1 MWFFPSLPFYCLLAY
16 SYFFIIRLG
25 GGNDGGGGEGVGEGD
40 KVDLLVGG
48 EGGKVLGGVDN
59 DGSNNNKRVI
69 GRSMQVFHDTVPVE
83 QLSLVGSSRDTACG
97 YLCGVVLLYHIICV
111 VLSFFLPVICS
122 TKSLFPLI
130 GGWP

>member
-1 MWFFPSLPFYCLLAY
+1 VVFSLFAFLLLACLLLLFYHKA
-16 SYFFIIRLG
+16 RGREG
-25 GGNDGGGGEGVGEGD
+25 GV
-40 KVDLLVGG
+40 
-48 EGGKVLGGVDN
+48 GGKVLGGVDN